1 VTPALFLLDVTSGN
15 DWSGWFERHNEQIV
29 SHATRIAII
38 LVLLFVMSRV
48 FRIVVARALQPAIS
62 RAATARAEDA
72 AARSR
77 RAGTLSATLNWAFGI
92 FLVFLGAGLLLAEIE
107 VDVSALIAGVG
118 VVGIALGLGAQT
130 LVKDVINGMFI
141 LIEDQYAVGDQITI
155 AGLSGQVVEINPRR
169 TVLRD
174 RDGSLHSIPNSTVT
188 TATNRTPGLGR
199 VRVEIVV
206 AFRDADP
213 AARLAA
219 EVARELTPGMPGVTS
234 APQLVDQSMTAE
246 GDVRLLLV
254 GDAAPG
260 MRWDV
265 ESDLRRRLE
274 RRFHAEHVE
283 MRFGSPP

>member
-1 VTPALFLLDVTSGN
+1 MSPAVFLLDVTSGS
-15 DWSGWFERHNEQIV
+15 DWSGWFERHSDQIV

-38 LVLLFVMSRV
+38 LVLLFGMSRV
-48 FRIVVARALQPAIS
+48 FRVVLARALRPAIS
-62 RAATARAEDA
+62 RAATARAEDPS
-72 AARSR
+72 ARAR
-77 RAGTLSATLNWAFGI
+77 RARALSSTLNWAFGI

-141 LIEDQYAVGDQITI
+141 LIEDQYAVGDQVTI
-155 AGLSGQVVEINPRR
+155 AGLSGEVVEINPRR

-174 RDGSLHSIPNSTVT
+174 RDGSLHSVPNSTVT

-199 VRVEIVV
+199 ARVEIVV
-206 AFRDADP
+206 AFRDADH

-219 EVARELTPGMPGVTS
+219 EVAQELASGTPGVTNT
-234 APQLVDQSMTAE
+234 PQLADRSMVGD
-246 GDVRLLLV
+246 GDVRLVLV
-254 GDAAPG
+254 GGAAPG

-265 ESDLRRRLE
+265 EFDLRRRLK
-274 RRFHAEHVE
+274 RRFDIEHVE
-283 MRFGSPP
+283 MRFSSPP